1 MVLFKATVAGILLL
15 ALGIVSVTV
24 LNQYVTMDVQ
34 QIQRRDVEPHIVL
47 LIGDIAEKSYMLPA
61 NVDVFGAVTVTQ
73 APSNQSGDI
82 RFIVMDNDNYPKWS
96 SSGQA
101 DSLYSVNGQG
111 QFNYTFTTKKS
122 GVFHFVF
129 DNRASLYKKYVALTV
144 AFNEVL
150 SRRVA
155 DTRLAPVGWILMVL
169 GVLIMIYG
177 LARKPPIPWSRND

>member
-1 MVLFKATVAGILLL
+1 MVLFKAAVAGMLLL
-15 ALGIVSVTV
+15 ALGVVSVTL
-24 LNQYVTMDVQ
+24 LNQYVTMEVQ
-34 QIQRRDVEPHIVL
+34 LTQRRDVEPHVEL
-47 LIGDIAEKSYMLPA
+47 LIGDIVEKSYMLPT
-61 NVDVFGAVTVTQ
+61 NVDVFGTVTVTQ

-82 RFIVMDNDNYPKWS
+82 RFIVMDNENYLKWS
-96 SSGQA
+96 TSGQA

-150 SRRVA
+150 SRRVP
-155 DTRLAPVGWILMVL
+155 DTRLVPVGWILMVL
-169 GVLIMIYG
+169 GGLILIYG